1 MMETYHTLGPS
12 PVDMD
17 SERVI
22 SILRRTGH
30 EAMTSFRKTD
40 PLSSVC
46 TGIPDSAYVLAY
58 VEAERIREC
67 VGQTDVH

>member
-17 SERVI
+17 SERVV

-30 EAMTSFRKTD
+30 DSMTSFRKTD
-40 PLSSVC
+40 PLSSVF
-46 TGIPDSAYVLAY
+46 TGTPECAHVLAH
-58 VEAERIREC
+58 VKTANRSVC
-67 VGQTDVH
+67 